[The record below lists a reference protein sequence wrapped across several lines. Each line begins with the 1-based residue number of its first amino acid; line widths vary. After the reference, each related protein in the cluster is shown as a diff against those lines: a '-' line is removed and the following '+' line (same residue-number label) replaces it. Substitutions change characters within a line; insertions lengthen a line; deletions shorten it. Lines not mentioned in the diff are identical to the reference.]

1 MSPFPSCNNF
11 SKINFP
17 RILPNSVV
25 CDKIFFFDL
34 IVNHWTLCMC
44 VCVYHARHH
53 LEWKYS
59 EFFAASLSRGFAS
72 EEAYATRYSNRCIT
86 CVITWPRLVRTYV
99 LATCVKIHAILSS
112 YTAVQYFSMLW
123 IGARGWR
130 ERERGKGSSWI
141 RIGKRSRVQCVV
153 YTISR
158 DKVCKLVVNRL
169 LRLLEFNPLMIS
181 LLLMI

>member
-1 MSPFPSCNNF
+1 M
-11 SKINFP
+11 
-17 RILPNSVV
+17 V

-34 IVNHWTLCMC
+34 IVYHWTLCVC

-99 LATCVKIHAILSS
+99 LATCVKMHTILSS
-112 YTAVQYFSMLW
+112 YTAVQYFSPRFELEHV
-123 IGARGWR
+123 ARKR
-130 ERERGKGSSWI
+130 ERERGEERVRKRIRKEKSS
-141 RIGKRSRVQCVV
+141 SSL
-153 YTISR
+153 YSR
-158 DKVCKLVVNRL
+158 DKV
-169 LRLLEFNPLMIS
+169 LRLLEFNFLNDLTS
-181 LLLMI
+181 S

>member
-1 MSPFPSCNNF
+1 M
-11 SKINFP
+11 
-17 RILPNSVV
+17 RV
-25 CDKIFFFDL
+25 
-34 IVNHWTLCMC
+34 C

-123 IGARGWR
+123 IGARGWKER
-130 ERERGKGSSWI
+130 EREGKGH
-141 RIGKRSRVQCVV
+141 RELGLEKEV
-153 YTISR
+153 
-158 DKVCKLVVNRL
+158 
-169 LRLLEFNPLMIS
+169 EFNAWYIQFLAIKFANS
-181 LLLMI
+181 LWTAFSGYWNLIPWWFHFS